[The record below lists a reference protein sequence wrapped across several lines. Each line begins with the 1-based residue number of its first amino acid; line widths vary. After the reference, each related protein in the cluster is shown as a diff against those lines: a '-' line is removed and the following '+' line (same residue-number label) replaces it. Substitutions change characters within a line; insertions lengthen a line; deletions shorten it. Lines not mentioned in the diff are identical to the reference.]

1 MGTGV
6 ISAQQLRM
14 ARAGLGWTLVDLA
27 QKAEVNANT
36 ISRYEAGRDI
46 LASKLRRIEAA
57 LREAGIDFSDTPG
70 SVTVVA
76 PKPAH

>member
-1 MGTGV
+1 
-6 ISAQQLRM
+6 
-14 ARAGLGWTLVDLA
+14 LA

-57 LREAGIDFSDTPG
+57 LREAGIEFSDTPG

-76 PKPAH
+76 PKSTR